1 MAFCIRWMILCGK
14 YGILWTG
21 FYQNRTIKRRY
32 AKECKYEG
40 KARTHSFGGVY
51 CCVDAGCHYMECVC
65 GTGTEEKPL
74 SSSLA
79 ISGSGGSLSEGK
91 VNINTAGVEELCR
104 LPGIGEVLA
113 GRIIGYRQEYGPYTD
128 PAQLK
133 NIKGIGDKVYEKL
146 VPMVTW

>member
-1 MAFCIRWMILCGK
+1 MKEKRELTVLVAFTAVLML
-14 YGILWTG
+14 
-21 FYQNRTIKRRY
+21 
-32 AKECKYEG
+32 
-40 KARTHSFGGVY
+40 GVIIWNAFAAPVPSDLVISY
-51 CCVDAGCHYMECVC
+51 SSDGQSSQASQSS
-65 GTGTEEKPL
+65 GTEEKPL

-79 ISGSGGSLSEGK
+79 ISGSGGSLPEGK